1 MREITVRVQGM
12 SCDHCV
18 RTVKNAIMSLEGVS
32 SVEVSLETGL
42 VKITSERDIPKEEIK
57 RAVEE
62 WGYKVVD

>member
-1 MREITVRVQGM
+1 MKELKVKVRGM

-18 RTVKNAIMSLEGVS
+18 RTVRNAIMSLPGVS
-32 SVEVSLETGL
+32 EVEVSLETGL
-42 VKITSERDIPKEEIK
+42 VRVKAEADVSKEEIK